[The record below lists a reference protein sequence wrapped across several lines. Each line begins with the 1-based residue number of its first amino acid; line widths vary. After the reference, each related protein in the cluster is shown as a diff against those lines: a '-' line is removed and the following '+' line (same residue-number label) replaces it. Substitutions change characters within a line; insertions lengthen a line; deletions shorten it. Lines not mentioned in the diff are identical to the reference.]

1 MSYTYR
7 YTSKPVATT
16 PRHAKSLEAFQ
27 RIFSTRPS
35 PPPPS
40 STFCC
45 ASVCLIWLAHLRLG
59 NNNNIERTST
69 ATVAE
74 AEAAAAAATS
84 DSPETQPETQNEP
97 EARAV
102 SFEWAHDG
110 VRVGLATACRPN
122 WKPLVPLCENF
133 KNRLTKLA
141 ALGPFQHIL
150 GSLESGQCW
159 GENLWE
165 CLWLKLLSDRKIRN
179 LSFHFKILVF

>member
-69 ATVAE
+69 ATE
-74 AEAAAAAATS
+74 AEAAAAPATS

-165 CLWLKLLSDRKIRN
+165 YLWFKLLTDMKLRN
-179 LSFHFKILVF
+179 LSFHFEIQDF